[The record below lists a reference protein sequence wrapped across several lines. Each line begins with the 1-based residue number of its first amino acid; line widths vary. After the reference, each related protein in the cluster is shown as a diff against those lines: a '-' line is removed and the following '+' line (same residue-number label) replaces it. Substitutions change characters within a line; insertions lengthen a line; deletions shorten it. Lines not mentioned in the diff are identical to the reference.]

1 MNFIEGRIEGKVEW
15 HGNGVVVIKECSVLR
30 ATWRFCLHAE
40 RQFYFVVRHT
50 VRSFKNSLSHG
61 LSRIKGAKQKILLAK
76 QAQTIIQKR
85 VVLETKKQQAQS
97 KVQPK
102 VQLKAQSNVQPIGT
116 LTEIRRYAG
125 SGQTAQV
132 TDDAQAE
139 LYQLLPALA
148 GFCRDRWLVL
158 VSPAQRPDVAA
169 LTAAGIDPSRVLLV
183 HSRETHGLKNTGL
196 NDTGFNDNGF
206 NDNGFNDN
214 GLKIVEQ
221 ALRSGTCGAVVA
233 WPEACDAPTL
243 QRLRSAAV
251 AGRAWGVMFREAEK
265 ESTQLELMAS

>member
-15 HGNGVVVIKECSVLR
+15 HGNGVVVIKECSMLR
-30 ATWRFCLHAE
+30 SAWRFCVHAE

-85 VVLETKKQQAQS
+85 VVLEKQKQQAQS
-97 KVQPK
+97 KIQPK
-102 VQLKAQSNVQPIGT
+102 VQSNVQPIGT

-125 SGQTAQV
+125 SDKTAQV
-132 TDDAQAE
+132 TGDAQAD

-183 HSRETHGLKNTGL
+183 HSRETHGVKNMGL
-196 NDTGFNDNGF
+196 NNTSFK
-206 NDNGFNDN
+206 DN

-251 AGRAWGVMFREAEK
+251 TGRAWGVMFREAEK